1 MDINHCQTH
10 RATHQPLC
18 HRPLMP
24 PIHLWVHQQCRQL
37 PFPHRERWA
46 FPIPVTPFDTS
57 RGSSLFTL
65 MLWMFPV
72 IFIYTFRIPPTARTV
87 PHATVMAGPAFSRQY
102 PTRWAP
108 RETCAVALV
117 AREPIL
123 VKLLPRLNDF
133 KAALLPALKPSRPAI
148 VAAAPALTVFD
159 PWYATL
165 AVLSTVLLIIAVSLP
180 FDNVRCLYN

>member
-24 PIHLWVHQQCRQL
+24 PIHLWVHQQSRQL

-46 FPIPVTPFDTS
+46 FPTQPPLRHRPS
-57 RGSSLFTL
+57 RQLGWSLF
-65 MLWMFPV
+65 LWLLLILLVVRPCLHWCYGCFRLYL
-72 IFIYTFRIPPTARTV
+72 FIPSEYHLQRV
-87 PHATVMAGPAFSRQY
+87 LYHMQQL
-102 PTRWAP
+102 W
-108 RETCAVALV
+108 LV

-165 AVLSTVLLIIAVSLP
+165 AVLSTVLFTIAVSLP